1 MSGTRGKGLSIKI
14 KVAMAAVLSISILT
28 IVLVAFGYQLFES
41 NVMDKYGKYATTV
54 LEYAYQVT
62 EDYKFGD
69 MIKNREMPKA
79 YEEMRTGLNRVKD
92 CSDIEYLYAIYFD
105 DVDDL
110 YSLTYAI
117 NAKSKE
123 EIEKGG
129 KYTYLGTPCEVDGF
143 ESDTRMIFQK
153 AVKEKNKESNLLVG
167 FSPDY
172 GNMLNGY
179 KVIFDSEGNAAGLL
193 CVEISIKDIASD
205 LSLYVRTIT
214 IIASIVTLIVIAV
227 YVSTAERNVLRPLM
241 SITESTDSFVKMMK
255 ANTRPEELEYKE
267 VVVDTRDEISDLAN
281 NIKSLAGNVKDYMIN
296 IRDIT
301 TEKERLGAE
310 LDVATK
316 IQDGILP
323 GTFPPYPPRK
333 EFELFASMDP
343 AREVGGDLYDFYL
356 LDEDHL
362 ALVIGD
368 VTGKGIPAALYM
380 VIAKCLIKNRAM
392 MDWSSTSAILS
403 DVNKQLCEG
412 NEMEMFV
419 TVWLAI
425 IDLRTGKGIASNC
438 GHEHPAMTG
447 SDKAFEF
454 KKYRHSPALGI
465 TAELNIEEHEFVMKP
480 GDCLFVYTDG
490 VPEATNVKK
499 DFFGTDKLLDA
510 LNEEPGN
517 PPYEL
522 IKSVS
527 DKLKKFVAGS
537 EQFDD
542 ITMLCFKYLGG
553 ENKTL

>member
-1 MSGTRGKGLSIKI
+1 MANTRSKGLSIKI
-14 KVAMAAVLSISILT
+14 KVALAAVLSITILT
-28 IVLVAFGYQLFES
+28 VIIVTFSYQLFES
-41 NVMDKYGKYATTV
+41 NVMEKYGKYATTV
-54 LEYAYQVT
+54 LDYAYRVT

-69 MIKNREMPKA
+69 MIKNREMPEG
-79 YEEMRTGLNRVKD
+79 YEEMRKGLNRVKD
-92 CSDIEYLYAIYFD
+92 SSDIEYLYAIYFD
-105 DVDDL
+105 NIDDL

-117 NAKSKE
+117 NAKSEE
-123 EIEKGG
+123 EIKNGG

-143 ESDTRMIFQK
+143 ESDTRLIFQK
-153 AVKEKNKESNLLVG
+153 AVKEGNKESNLLVG
-167 FSPDY
+167 YSLDY

-179 KVIFDSEGNAAGLL
+179 KVIFDSDGNPVGLL
-193 CVEISIKDIASD
+193 CVEISIKDIKSD
-205 LSLYVRTIT
+205 LNLYVRAISIT
-214 IIASIVTLIVIAV
+214 SIVVMLLVIAIH
-227 YVSTAERNVLRPLM
+227 VSRTERNVIRPLM
-241 SITESTDSFVKMMK
+241 SITESTDEFVKMMK
-255 ANTRPEELEYKE
+255 ANTSPEDLIYKD
-267 VVVDTRDEISDLAN
+267 VVVDTHDEISDLAD
-281 NIKSLAGNVKDYMIN
+281 NIRSLTRNVKDYMIN

-301 TEKERLGAE
+301 SEKERISAE

-316 IQDGILP
+316 IQESILP
-323 GTFPPYPPRK
+323 GTFPPYPHRK

-380 VIAKCLIKNRAM
+380 VVAKCLIKNRAM
-392 MDWSSTSAILS
+392 MDWSSTAAILT

-425 IDLRTGKGIASNC
+425 IDLKTGKGMASNC
-438 GHEHPAMTG
+438 GHEHPVVTNG
-447 SDKAFEF
+447 DNVFEL

-465 TAELNIEEHEFVMKP
+465 TGDLVFEEHEFVMKP
-480 GDCLFVYTDG
+480 GDSLFVYTDG

-499 DFFGTDKLLDA
+499 DFWGTERLVEA
-510 LNEEPGN
+510 LNEEPEN

-522 IKSVS
+522 VKTVS
-527 DKLKKFVAGS
+527 DKLEKYVTGS

-553 ENKTL
+553 GK

>member
-1 MSGTRGKGLSIKI
+1 MSGTRGKGLSIKY
-14 KVAMAAVLSISILT
+14 KVAVAAVLSIIVLT
-28 IVLVAFGYQLFES
+28 VVLVAFGYQLFES
-41 NVMDKYGKYATTV
+41 NVMDYYGKYATTV
-54 LEYAYQVT
+54 LEYAYRVT

-69 MIKNREMPKA
+69 MIKDREMSEG
-79 YEEMRTGLNRVKD
+79 YEEMRKGLNRVKD
-92 CSDIEYLYAIYFD
+92 SSDIEYLYAIYFD
-105 DVDDL
+105 DVDDI

-117 NAKSKE
+117 NAKSRE
-123 EIEKGG
+123 ELEKGG
-129 KYTYLGTPCEVDGF
+129 KYTYLGTPCEIDGF
-143 ESDTRMIFQK
+143 EADTRMIFQK
-153 AVKEKNKESNLLVG
+153 AIKEGNKESNLLVG
-167 FSPDY
+167 YSLDY

-179 KVIFDSEGNAAGLL
+179 KVIFDSEGNPTGLL
-193 CVEISIKDIASD
+193 CVEISIKDIKGD
-205 LSLYVRTIT
+205 LDLYVRTIT
-214 IIASIVTLIVIAV
+214 IIAAVVTMIVIAV
-227 YVSTAERNVLRPLM
+227 YVSSAERNVIRPLM
-241 SITESTDSFVKMMK
+241 SIIDSTDSFVKLMK
-255 ANTRPEELEYKE
+255 TNAKPEDLEYKE
-267 VVVDTRDEISDLAN
+267 VVVESKDEISELAD
-281 NIKSLAGNVKDYMIN
+281 NIKSMAGNVKDYMIN

-301 TEKERLGAE
+301 TEKERLSAE

-316 IQDGILP
+316 IQEGILP
-323 GTFPPYPPRK
+323 GTFPPYPHRK

-425 IDLRTGKGIASNC
+425 IDLRTGKGMVSNC
-438 GHEHPAMTG
+438 GHEHPAVTG
-447 SDKAFEF
+447 GDKVFEL

-465 TAELNIEEHEFVMKP
+465 TAELNIEEHEFVMNP
-480 GDCLFVYTDG
+480 GDSLFVYTDG

-510 LNEEPGN
+510 LNKSPDD

-522 IKSVS
+522 IKTVS
-527 DKLKKFVAGS
+527 GNLKSFVAGS

-553 ENKTL
+553 EK

>member
-79 YEEMRTGLNRVKD
+79 YEEMRKGLNRVKD

-281 NIKSLAGNVKDYMIN
+281 NIKSMAGNVKDYMIN

-316 IQDGILP
+316 IQEGILP
-323 GTFPPYPPRK
+323 GTFPPYPHRK
-333 EFELFASMDP
+333 EFELFASMAP
-343 AREVGGDLYDFYL
+343 AREVGGDLYDFFFV
-356 LDEDHL
+356 DDDHL

-380 VIAKCLIKNRAM
+380 VIAKTLLKTRTM
-392 MDWSSTSAILS
+392 MNWNSTSSILS

-412 NEMEMFV
+412 NDMEMFV
-419 TVWLAI
+419 TVWLAV
-425 IDLRTGKGIASNC
+425 IDLKTGKGIASNC
-438 GHEHPAMTG
+438 GHENPVITNG
-447 SDKAFEF
+447 NNVFNV

-465 TAELNIEEHEFVMKP
+465 SGDLKFEEHEFEMKP

-490 VPEATNVKK
+490 VPEATDTENGM
-499 DFFGTDKLLDA
+499 FGTERMLAA
-510 LNEEPGN
+510 LNEQADASPEQLLENVRTAVDAFTG
-517 PPYEL
+517 
-522 IKSVS
+522 
-527 DKLKKFVAGS
+527 DA

-542 ITMLCFKYLGG
+542 LTMLCLKYTGTK
-553 ENKTL
+553 E

>member
-1 MSGTRGKGLSIKI
+1 MSGTRGKGLSIKY
-14 KVAMAAVLSISILT
+14 KVAVAAVLSIIVLT
-28 IVLVAFGYQLFES
+28 VVLVAFGYRLFES
-41 NVMDKYGKYATTV
+41 NVMDSYGKYATTV
-54 LEYAYQVT
+54 LEYAYRVT

-69 MIKNREMPKA
+69 MIKNREMSEG
-79 YEEMRTGLNRVKD
+79 YEDMRKGLNRIKD
-92 CSDIEYLYAIYFD
+92 CSDIEYLYAMYFD
-105 DVDDL
+105 DIDDL

-117 NAKSKE
+117 NAKSQK
-123 EIEKGG
+123 EIENGG
-129 KYTYLGTPCEVDGF
+129 KYTYLGTPCEVDAF
-143 ESDTRMIFQK
+143 ESDTRKILQK
-153 AVKEKNKESNLLVG
+153 AVKEKYKESNLLVG

-193 CVEISIKDIASD
+193 CVEISIKDINSD
-205 LSLYVRTIT
+205 LDLYVRTIT
-214 IIASIVTLIVIAV
+214 IIAAVVTLIVIAV
-227 YVSTAERNVLRPLM
+227 YVSSSERNVIRPLM
-241 SITESTDSFVKMMK
+241 SIIDSTDSFVKMMK
-255 ANTRPEELEYKE
+255 ANASPEDLEYKD
-267 VVVDTRDEISDLAN
+267 VVVESQDEISELAD
-281 NIKSLAGNVKDYMIN
+281 NIKSMAGNVKDYMIN

-301 TEKERLGAE
+301 TEKERLSAE

-316 IQDGILP
+316 IQEGILP
-323 GTFPPYPPRK
+323 GTFPPYPHRK

-392 MDWSSTSAILS
+392 MDWTSTSAILS

-438 GHEHPAMTG
+438 GHEHPAVTNG
-447 SDKAFEF
+447 DNGFEL

-480 GDCLFVYTDG
+480 GDSLFVYTDG
-490 VPEATNVKK
+490 VPEATDFKK
-499 DFFGTDKLLDA
+499 DFFGTDRLLDA
-510 LNEEPGN
+510 LNEDPCN

-542 ITMLCFKYLGG
+542 ITMLCFKYLSR
-553 ENKTL
+553 EK